1 MKESLIHLW
10 KVFIDSS
17 IIILDVHPS
26 LSKYFPSHVYHTNF
40 IDSIESTIHSI
51 TLPNWTCNDI
61 EYTIFDFS
69 RFTEIESIEIGNNSF
84 GSVET
89 FKMDGLN
96 RLAKLKIGNNSFTK
110 TKTGY
115 GKNPNRSFHILNCE
129 SLESIEIGEYSF
141 SDFAGR
147 FELKNLPQLQSIQ
160 IGTIGSDSYNFCCN
174 SFVIRGIDLI
184 LNIELLDLPNL
195 QSITLGHCAFH
206 YSLSTI
212 IESIE

>member
-1 MKESLIHLW
+1 MKESLIHSW
-10 KVFIDSS
+10 KVFIDAS
-17 IIILDVHPS
+17 INIIDVHPS
-26 LSKYFPSHVYHTNF
+26 LAKYFPSHVYHTNF

-61 EYTIFDFS
+61 EYTTFDFS

-96 RLAKLKIGNNSFTK
+96 RLMTLRIGVNSFTK

-141 SDFAGR
+141 SDFAGDFKLR
-147 FELKNLPQLQSIQ
+147 NLPKLQKIEIGSIQ
-160 IGTIGSDSYNFCCN
+160 NSSCN
-174 SFVIRGIDLI
+174 IYCSSLVIQGKKV
-184 LNIELLDLPNL
+184 
-195 QSITLGHCAFH
+195 
-206 YSLSTI
+206 
-212 IESIE
+212 

>member
-1 MKESLIHLW
+1 MFVWLLPLKESLIHSW
-10 KVFIDSS
+10 KVFIDAS

-40 IDSIESTIHSI
+40 IDSIESTIRSI

-61 EYTIFDFS
+61 EYTTFDFS

-89 FKMDGLN
+89 FKMDGMN

-141 SDFAGR
+141 SDFGGE
-147 FELKNLPQLQSIQ
+147 FELNNLPALQSIQ
-160 IGTIGSDSYNFCCN
+160 IGSVGNYSCNFYRS
-174 SFVIRGIDLI
+174 SFVIRGIWM
-184 LNIELLDLPNL
+184 NL
-195 QSITLGHCAFH
+195 TEWWMIIRSSKSAIH
-206 YSLSTI
+206 YI
-212 IESIE
+212 GW

>member
-1 MKESLIHLW
+1 MFSWLLPLKESLIHSW

-40 IDSIESTIHSI
+40 IDSIESTIRSI

-61 EYTIFDFS
+61 EYTTFDFS

-89 FKMDGLN
+89 FKMDGMN

-141 SDFAGR
+141 SDFGGE
-147 FELKNLPQLQSIQ
+147 FELNNLPALQSIQ
-160 IGTIGSDSYNFCCN
+160 IGSVGNYSCNFYRS
-174 SFVIRGIDLI
+174 SFVIRGIWM
-184 LNIELLDLPNL
+184 NL
-195 QSITLGHCAFH
+195 TEWWMIIRSSKSAIH
-206 YSLSTI
+206 YI
-212 IESIE
+212 GW